1 MQMMGQNQM
10 DRDSLLERFRGST
23 ALRDAARW
31 YLEARHLLEQLEGL
45 LEKAQPQKDSTR
57 HVLWLL
63 VLRIRRY
70 LLALS
75 AMSFQTSE
83 HSFAH
88 AIDGYHAIHKSL
100 FETYIEFAVSTV
112 YLDKVAPQGDPQGLS
127 LLERLRLHAQ
137 ITSLKKNRQ
146 HRFRLPAWQA
156 MKDKMTEAGYGMQAP
171 ASIAA
176 LMDAPLEESTAR
188 LNGLIEK
195 VQGTKASIKNYKHWF
210 PERGLNGQFF
220 VAEGEDDSSRP
231 KNCGSIEWLCKAVM
245 ARHTP
250 DLGHRDWWMSA
261 YNNDYDLINLYTHP
275 VMGYD
280 DCFRGT
286 AERSLDLAQM
296 QLSMRWAFHEV
307 VLPPMRAYF
316 RDVWVELVNADEQLL
331 QLHTRTTRCVL
342 PFLHAVHQQDRE
354 TLPEGPSLWT

>member
-1 MQMMGQNQM
+1 MVQYQM
-10 DRDSLLERFRGST
+10 DRDALLERFRGSM
-23 ALRDAARW
+23 ALRDAALW
-31 YLEARHLLEQLEGL
+31 YVEARNLLEQLEVCL
-45 LEKAQPQKDSTR
+45 KETRPQRDSAK

-63 VLRIRRY
+63 MLRIRRY

-75 AMSFQTSE
+75 AMSFQTGE
-83 HSFAH
+83 RSFTH

-112 YLDKVAPQGDPQGLS
+112 YLGLFQSQGDPQGLS
-127 LLERLRLHAQ
+127 LLERLRLHAE

-156 MKDKMTEAGYGMQAP
+156 MREKVAEAGFTMQVP
-171 ASIAA
+171 ESTRA
-176 LMDAPLEESTAR
+176 LMDAPLEESTER
-188 LNGLIEK
+188 LNSLIEK
-195 VQGTKASIKNYKHWF
+195 VQGPKASIKNYKHWF
-210 PERGLNGQFF
+210 PERSLDGKFF
-220 VAEGEDDSSRP
+220 VPEGEDESCRP

-250 DLGHRDWWMSA
+250 DPRHRDWWVSA

-296 QLSMRWAFHEV
+296 QLSMRSAFHEV
-307 VLPPMRAYF
+307 VLPPLRVYF
-316 RDVWVELVNADEQLL
+316 RDVWVELVNEEERLY
-331 QLHTRTTRCVL
+331 QLHNQTTKVVL
-342 PFLHAVHQQDRE
+342 SFLYHVHQQDRE
-354 TLPEGPSLWT
+354 TLPEGPSLWS

>member
-1 MQMMGQNQM
+1 MN
-10 DRDSLLERFRGST
+10 RDALLESFQGT
-23 ALRDAARW
+23 AALRDAGQW
-31 YLEARHLLEQLEGL
+31 YKQALNLLEQLEL
-45 LEKAQPQKDSTR
+45 SLRRSKPQRDSTK

-75 AMSFQTSE
+75 FMSIQTDE
-83 HSFAH
+83 RSFTH

-100 FETYIEFAVSTV
+100 FETYLEFAVSSV
-112 YLDKVAPQGDPQGLS
+112 YLDLFQAKGDPQGLS
-127 LLERLRLHAQ
+127 LLERLQWHAE

-156 MKDKMTEAGYGMQAP
+156 MQDKAVATGLAMHAPPSVQAM
-171 ASIAA
+171 
-176 LMDAPLEESTAR
+176 MDAPLAESTDR
-188 LNGLIEK
+188 LKDLIAK
-195 VQGTKASIKNYKHWF
+195 VQGPSGNIRHYKHWF
-210 PERGLNGQFF
+210 PECGHTGMFF
-220 VAEGEDDSSRP
+220 VAHGEDDSLRP
-231 KNCGSIEWLCKAVM
+231 KNCGSVEWLCKAVL

-250 DLGHRDWWMSA
+250 DPSHREFWVST

-296 QLSMRWAFHEV
+296 QMSIRRLFHEV
-307 VLPPMRAYF
+307 VLPPLRAYF
-316 RDVWVELVNADEQLL
+316 RDSWVGLTGIEDQLRRL
-331 QLHTRTTRCVL
+331 DWGTSRIVL
-342 PFLHAVHQQDRE
+342 AFLIKIHQNDRE
-354 TLPEGPSLWT
+354 NFPREPNLWG